1 MENIKRSVKILKEKQ
16 RVSEPL
22 KFSNVEPL
30 EVIEPYRPQIIQFES
45 IDDFNS
51 YYSKHQNE
59 FNETTQKLN
68 KKYKI
73 PGYRLTSLK
82 GKLKI
87 IKDYQSKNPSGS
99 SLEIPLEIPLEY
111 INRMKSLEEKIK
123 NQQQMI
129 NELQKQI
136 VEIQNYLQGL

>member
-16 RVSEPL
+16 EPL

-87 IKDYQSKNPSGS
+87 IKDYQSKIQSGS
-99 SLEIPLEIPLEY
+99 SLEIPSEGIPSEEQMKALEG
-111 INRMKSLEEKIK
+111 KIK
-123 NQQQMI
+123 NQQNMI

>member
-16 RVSEPL
+16 EPL

-45 IDDFNS
+45 IEDFNS

-73 PGYRLTSLK
+73 PGYKFTSLK
-82 GKLKI
+82 GTLKI
-87 IKDYQSKNPSGS
+87 IKDYQLKDSSES
-99 SLEIPLEIPLEY
+99 SLEETPQEREF
-111 INRMKSLEEKIK
+111 MKCHVKNLEEKIK
-123 NQQQMI
+123 NQQNMI

-136 VEIQNYLQGL
+136 VEIQNYLQSL

>member
-16 RVSEPL
+16 EPL

-30 EVIEPYRPQIIQFES
+30 EVIEPYSPQIIQFES
-45 IDDFNS
+45 IEDFNS

-59 FNETTQKLN
+59 FNETTIKLN

-73 PGYRLTSLK
+73 PGYKLTNLK

-87 IKDYQSKNPSGS
+87 IKDYQTK
-99 SLEIPLEIPLEY
+99 IPTEAFHEVEGQDSFQEREQI
-111 INRMKSLEEKIK
+111 KTLEEKIK
-123 NQQQMI
+123 NQQNMI

-136 VEIQNYLQGL
+136 VEIQNYLQSL

>member
-16 RVSEPL
+16 EPL

-99 SLEIPLEIPLEY
+99 SFEVPQEDSSEERESIK
-111 INRMKSLEEKIK
+111 NLEEKIK
-123 NQQQMI
+123 NQQNMI

>member
-16 RVSEPL
+16 EPL

-45 IDDFNS
+45 IEDFNS

-73 PGYRLTSLK
+73 PGYKFTSLK
-82 GKLKI
+82 GTLKI
-87 IKDYQSKNPSGS
+87 IKDYQLKDSSES
-99 SLEIPLEIPLEY
+99 SLEETPQEREY
-111 INRMKSLEEKIK
+111 MKCLVKNLEEKIK
-123 NQQQMI
+123 NQQNMI

-136 VEIQNYLQGL
+136 VEIQNYLQSL

>member
-16 RVSEPL
+16 EPL

-73 PGYRLTSLK
+73 PGYKLTSLK

-87 IKDYQSKNPSGS
+87 IKDYQSKNQSGS
-99 SLEIPLEIPLEY
+99 SLEVPSEGIDRIKALEEAFH
-111 INRMKSLEEKIK
+111 EKIK